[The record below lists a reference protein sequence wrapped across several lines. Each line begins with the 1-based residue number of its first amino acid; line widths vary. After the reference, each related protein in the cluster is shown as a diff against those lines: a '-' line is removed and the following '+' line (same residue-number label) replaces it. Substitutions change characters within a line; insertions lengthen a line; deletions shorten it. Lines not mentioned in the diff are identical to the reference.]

1 MLQLPVER
9 REPFDFT
16 LLPDHD
22 IIELRQRTLEMR
34 QLDFNLIQAGGLTHD
49 GVQALGTRIYRAGGP
64 GIG

>member
-9 REPFDFT
+9 REPLDFT

-34 QLDFNLIQAGGLTHD
+34 QLDFDLIQAAGLTHGD
-49 GVQALGTRIYRAGGP
+49 VQAVGTRIYRAGGP
-64 GIG
+64 GVG